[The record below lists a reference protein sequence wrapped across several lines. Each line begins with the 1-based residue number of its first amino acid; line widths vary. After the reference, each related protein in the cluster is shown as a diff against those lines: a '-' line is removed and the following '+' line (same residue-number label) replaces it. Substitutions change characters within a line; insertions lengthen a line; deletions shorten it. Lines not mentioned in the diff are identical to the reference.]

1 MIRKILQVVPAL
13 ALALASLACSLGP
26 AASDPTA
33 ARQALLAQIPSPT
46 SGKPQADKTFV
57 GAVEGSQTYIGLV
70 IQNGIAVIYLCDGG
84 AVSEWFGGQVT
95 DGKLDLTSDK
105 GTHLVATSSG
115 DLVTGTLTLAGAQPL
130 GFSAIPAVEGQTGLF
145 RHKGDKDRVTY
156 LTGWIVTQTGAR
168 GQTDSANGAQNG
180 LVINISPDPGQQT
193 LLRIRSDDHEYTVA
207 KEGIGFNLHHFSVLE
222 LPVPPGQNDFDYFCN
237 DTKFFAGGIVVP
249 EGNILTVDLV
259 AEGCQALPAAPVPRP
274 PREAPAIP
282 LTEVTEVV
290 PPFTDCPP
298 FC

>member
-1 MIRKILQVVPAL
+1 MTKKFLHLLPAI
-13 ALALASLACSLGP
+13 ALVLASLACNLSP

-33 ARQALLAQIPSPT
+33 ARTALLAQIPSPT
-46 SGKPQADKTFV
+46 GDKPQADKTFV

-70 IQNGIAVIYLCDGG
+70 IQNGTVVVYICDGG
-84 AVSEWFGGQVT
+84 DVSEWFGGQVA
-95 DGKLDLTSDK
+95 DGKLDFTSDK
-105 GTHLVATSSG
+105 GTHLVATSAT
-115 DLVTGTLTLAGAQPL
+115 DLVTGTLTLSGGQPL
-130 GFSAIPAVEGQTGLF
+130 AFSAIPAVEGQTGLF
-145 RHKGDKDRVTY
+145 RHKGDKDNLTY

-168 GQTDSANGAQNG
+168 GETDSANGAQNG

-207 KEGIGFNLHHFSVLE
+207 KEGIGFNLHHYSVLE
-222 LPVPPGQNDFDYFCN
+222 LPVTPGQNDFDYFCN

-259 AEGCQALPAAPVPRP
+259 AEGCQALPAPPVPVP
-274 PREAPAIP
+274 PRTAPAIP
-282 LTEVTEVV
+282 ITEVTDAV